1 MVLSKFYAWYS
12 ELVLRNMIV
21 HIWMVTYKFFF
32 ILWLLEC
39 EAWNSKSVTLSL
51 HSIVV
56 RHNSLFWLLSSENK
70 SQSVQYG
77 LLSVPP
83 YFSSPVITCS
93 AWHPWQRPFCHC
105 HLYIDS
111 LLPAKVH
118 IDRLAHMILWPGFY
132 GSIFENLV
140 GKYIN

>member
-1 MVLSKFYAWYS
+1 MNNLFTTQVF
-12 ELVLRNMIV
+12 VLRFDLRSDRVIRMRS
-21 HIWMVTYKFFF
+21 MKLQKCDFVTTFH
-32 ILWLLEC
+32 C
-39 EAWNSKSVTLSL
+39 SKAY
-51 HSIVV
+51 
-56 RHNSLFWLLSSENK
+56 LFWLLSSENK
-70 SQSVQYG
+70 SQNVQYG

-118 IDRLAHMILWPGFY
+118 LARLAHMILWLGFY
-132 GSIFENLV
+132 GSFFESLV
-140 GKYIN
+140 DKYIN

>member
-1 MVLSKFYAWYS
+1 MYYLNFMACIPHLLYVICK
-12 ELVLRNMIV
+12 
-21 HIWMVTYKFFF
+21 WMVH
-32 ILWLLEC
+32 C
-39 EAWNSKSVTLSL
+39 SKAY
-51 HSIVV
+51 
-56 RHNSLFWLLSSENK
+56 LFWLLSSENK

-118 IDRLAHMILWPGFY
+118 IARLAHMILWLWFY
-132 GSIFENLV
+132 SSFFENLV
-140 GKYIN
+140 DKYIN